1 MCVLRVICVWL
12 SYGHQQ
18 LKILQVSSAS
28 SFGGGERY
36 VADLTNSLTAR
47 GHNLYVAVRPRS
59 PLIRHLRLPPERIFV
74 LPLRNALDVQS
85 AHELDRFVRRQRIEV
100 IHAHLA
106 RDYSLASYA
115 SRRNRQT
122 KFIATRHVL
131 FQLNRFHRHTLARA
145 TRVIAVSR
153 AVANELRSQGI
164 VSERQI
170 ALIPNGIDVERFSRA
185 RAGFD
190 RAQFLRSMGLPAD
203 CLLVGSI
210 GELRPLKRHDD
221 FIRAAAMIVKR
232 FPEAQFVLAGLDTSA
247 SGEVRRELEKLV
259 AELGLNDCFYFLGW
273 LDEAERLLCALDVFV
288 SASETESFGLV
299 MAEAMAAGT
308 AVVATETEGA
318 KEVIEDQRTGLLVPI
333 GDVGRI
339 AEAVTTL
346 LADPGK
352 RRDLGTHA
360 KEVATTKFSLKRMV
374 DEIERIYATDFTDE
388 RGL

>member
-1 MCVLRVICVWL
+1 M
-12 SYGHQQ
+12 
-18 LKILQVSSAS
+18 
-28 SFGGGERY
+28 
-36 VADLTNSLTAR
+36 
-47 GHNLYVAVRPRS
+47 
-59 PLIRHLRLPPERIFV
+59 

-100 IHAHLA
+100 VHAHMA

-115 SRRNRQT
+115 ARRNRQT

-164 VSERQI
+164 VSDSQI
-170 ALIPNGIDVERFSRA
+170 AVIPNGIAVERFSRA

-190 RAQFLRSMGLPAD
+190 REQFLRSMGLPAD

-210 GELRPLKRHDD
+210 GELRTLKRHDD
-221 FIRAAAMIVKR
+221 FIRAAALIVKK
-232 FPEAQFVLAGLDTSA
+232 FPETQFVLAGVDTAA
-247 SGEVRRELEKLV
+247 SGEVRRGLEKLV
-259 AELGLNDCFYFLGW
+259 VQLGLKDCFYFLGW
-273 LDEAERLLCALDVFV
+273 LEEAERLLCALDVFV

-299 MAEAMAAGT
+299 IAEAMAAGT

-318 KEVIEDQRTGLLVPI
+318 KEVIEDQKTGVLVPI
-333 GDVGRI
+333 GNVGRI

-346 LADPGK
+346 LEDDEK
-352 RRDLGTHA
+352 RREIGA
-360 KEVATTKFSLKRMV
+360 RAQEQANARFSLKRMV
-374 DEIERIYATDFTDE
+374 DEIEKIYLAADE
-388 RGL
+388 RG